1 MDSLKSHPLTIVS
14 GKAAMPCK
22 ALPDTLPARSKEITQ
37 AWYWTVSTEDVST
50 DLEVDDVVEV
60 WSILP

>member
-1 MDSLKSHPLTIVS
+1 MDSLKSDPLNIVS

-22 ALPDTLPARSKEITQ
+22 PLPDTLPTRSKEITQ
-37 AWYWTVSTEDVST
+37 AWYWTVSIWKASRDS
-50 DLEVDDVVEV
+50 EVDDTIEV